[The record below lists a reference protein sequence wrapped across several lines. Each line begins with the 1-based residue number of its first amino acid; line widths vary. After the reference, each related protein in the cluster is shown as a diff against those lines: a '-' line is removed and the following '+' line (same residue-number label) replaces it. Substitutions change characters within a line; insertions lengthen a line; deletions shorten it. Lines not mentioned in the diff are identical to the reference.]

1 MLEKT
6 DNDLPKANDEKVSD
20 ETSIPITKKEDKS
33 TKIPIKP
40 SVKAVTEEQ
49 AKEIEAVVE
58 KQHEGSVNTAE
69 EAVEATKATG
79 NTAYKDSTTES
90 EGKEQEF
97 EGMDPRKILDN
108 FSETLRNKPIQSLKK
123 TVEALTKAFEKE
135 MTSLKA
141 IQRQAFIDEGGNEEA
156 FYFNPPLLKDFNNL
170 IRRYKSDRSTYYK
183 SVEEKQQKSLEE
195 RLALIE
201 ELKGL
206 ISIEQDINATYKQ
219 FKDLQKR
226 WKETGQVPRIEAN
239 NVWKTYHHHVGHFYD
254 FLHLNR
260 ELRELDFKFN
270 LEQKLKICEQAE
282 ALAAMEDIPKAFRH
296 LQTLHKKWKDE
307 LGPVDK
313 EHSEKVWQRFSEA
326 TKIVHDKRRYF
337 IKNQEII
344 FEENL
349 VKKRAVLLQME
360 ELLVKEFN
368 PKTNINNFAKTY
380 NGLREAFFAIGKVP
394 EKQRNDLWSAFKR
407 TSNRFSK
414 KRNRFYKALK
424 KEYTIN
430 VAKRTALIE
439 QAEILKDQT
448 NHKETTPQIIA
459 LQKQWKIAGPVRKED
474 FIKLNEKFRGLC
486 NEYFETKDTNRNQQ
500 NEIQK
505 ENIKE
510 KMKLLTTLKEVISS
524 ENKFNEKD
532 IDRMLSKWNTIGYI
546 PRNKM
551 SINKDF
557 LTLVDKAYKI
567 IGLSSGDITQ
577 KSYLNKLDSI
587 KEDDNSI
594 RKEVQSLNRR
604 ISEIKQEIIQLETN
618 LQFFG
623 KNQDKNPIVIKVHE
637 DIVQHQKRLGSL
649 EEKKLLVKSLING

>member
-40 SVKAVTEEQ
+40 SVEAVTEEQ
-49 AKEIEAVVE
+49 AEEIEAVVE
-58 KQHEGSVNTAE
+58 KQHEESVKTAE

-79 NTAYKDSTTES
+79 DTAYKDSTTET

-108 FSETLRNKPIQSLKK
+108 FSEALRNKPIQSLKK

-135 MTSLKA
+135 MTALKT

-170 IRRYKSDRSTYYK
+170 VRRYKSDRSKYYK

-313 EHSEKVWQRFSEA
+313 EHSEQVWQRFSEA

-349 VKKRAVLLQME
+349 VKKKAVLLQME

-368 PKTNINNFAKTY
+368 PKTNINNFSKTY

-414 KRNRFYKALK
+414 KRNRFYKTLK

-459 LQKQWKIAGPVRKED
+459 LQKQWKMAGPVRKED

-524 ENKFNEKD
+524 DNKFNEKD
-532 IDRMLSKWNTIGYI
+532 IDSMLSKWNTIGYI

-577 KSYLNKLDSI
+577 KNYLNKLDSI

-604 ISEIKQEIIQLETN
+604 IGEIKQEIIQLETN

-637 DIVQHQKRLGSL
+637 DIVQHQKRLDSL

>member
-1 MLEKT
+1 M
-6 DNDLPKANDEKVSD
+6 
-20 ETSIPITKKEDKS
+20 
-33 TKIPIKP
+33 
-40 SVKAVTEEQ
+40 
-49 AKEIEAVVE
+49 VE

-69 EAVEATKATG
+69 EAVEATKATA
-79 NTAYKDSTTES
+79 NTAYKDLTTES

-108 FSETLRNKPIQSLKK
+108 FSEALRNKPIQSLKK

-135 MTSLKA
+135 MTALKT

-170 IRRYKSDRSTYYK
+170 VRRYKSDRSKYYK

-313 EHSEKVWQRFSEA
+313 EHSEEVWQRFSEA

-368 PKTNINNFAKTY
+368 PKTNINNFPKTY

-394 EKQRNDLWSAFKR
+394 EKQRNDLWSDFKR

-414 KRNRFYKALK
+414 KRNRFYKTLK

-459 LQKQWKIAGPVRKED
+459 LQKQWKMAGPVRKED

-524 ENKFNEKD
+524 DNKFNEKD
-532 IDRMLSKWNTIGYI
+532 IDSMLSKWNTIGYI

-577 KSYLNKLDSI
+577 KNYLNKLDSI

-604 ISEIKQEIIQLETN
+604 IGEIKQEIIQLETN

-637 DIVQHQKRLGSL
+637 DIVQHQKRLDSL

>member
-40 SVKAVTEEQ
+40 SVEAVTEEQ
-49 AKEIEAVVE
+49 AEEIEAVVE
-58 KQHEGSVNTAE
+58 KQHEESVKTVE

-79 NTAYKDSTTES
+79 GTAYKDSTTDT

-108 FSETLRNKPIQSLKK
+108 FSEALRNKPIQSLKK

-135 MTSLKA
+135 MTALKT

-170 IRRYKSDRSTYYK
+170 VRRYKSDRSKYYK

-313 EHSEKVWQRFSEA
+313 EHSEEVWQRFSEA

-368 PKTNINNFAKTY
+368 PKTNINNFSKTY

-394 EKQRNDLWSAFKR
+394 EKQRNDLWSDFKR

-414 KRNRFYKALK
+414 KRNRFYKTLK

-459 LQKQWKIAGPVRKED
+459 LQKQWKMAGPVRKED

-524 ENKFNEKD
+524 DNKFNEKD
-532 IDRMLSKWNTIGYI
+532 IDSMLSKWNTIGYI

-567 IGLSSGDITQ
+567 IGLSSGEITQ
-577 KSYLNKLDSI
+577 KNYLNKLDSI

-604 ISEIKQEIIQLETN
+604 IGEIKQEIIQLETN

-637 DIVQHQKRLGSL
+637 DIVQHQKRLDSL

>member
-206 ISIEQDINATYKQ
+206 ISVEQDINATYKQ

-368 PKTNINNFAKTY
+368 PKTNINNFSKTY

-414 KRNRFYKALK
+414 KRNRFYKTLK

-524 ENKFNEKD
+524 DNKFNEKD

-637 DIVQHQKRLGSL
+637 DIVQHQKRLDSL